1 MCLASIYLIY
11 NRIQQLVDPSLHRA
25 RERSRERRRAEVD
38 PDGDRLSLLPRASGV
53 QGGDS
58 LGQVGLEIQQLRFMI
73 DMIYIIYINSIY
85 IYSIHI
91 YS

>member
-1 MCLASIYLIY
+1 MTDYKFMCLTSIYLIY
-11 NRIQQLVDPSLHRA
+11 KRIQQLVDPSLHRA

-73 DMIYIIYINSIY
+73 DMIYIIYIY
-85 IYSIHI
+85 IYK
-91 YS
+91 

>member
-1 MCLASIYLIY
+1 MTDYKFMCLTSIYLIY

-38 PDGDRLSLLPRASGV
+38 PDGDRLSLLPWAAGV

-58 LGQVGLEIQQLRFMI
+58 LGQVGLEISTTKVYDRYDI
-73 DMIYIIYINSIY
+73 HNIY
-85 IYSIHI
+85 IYI
-91 YS
+91 